1 MKSRH
6 SFFFKRVVPIITVCL
21 GVVILTMS
29 ILPLV
34 IDVDK
39 YRPQLITW
47 VNSQIEGELELGR
60 IQLSLWGQL
69 GVKIAH
75 AELVDA
81 SRKPVLST
89 GEFSLAVPVSSLMKG
104 QPQLVVRLSKPKIVF
119 ERNEKGLWNIATL
132 IKKSDNPEEKP
143 KPAPDASEAK
153 AQLPDWVGNASV
165 SLDVQQAD
173 LEISDLKTQAQYQLK
188 SLALTSDAIVLN
200 RLPGFQLKGVL
211 DSSFSP
217 SGRIRGPFR
226 IAGVQD
232 QNDFSLSADFTAVK
246 IVVGNHFE
254 KNENIPFT
262 VKFKAVESPEVWN
275 LTQGQLVFHQ
285 AVLNFEGA
293 LGKKS
298 GSASQTLQWKSEL
311 NNLVLDEWSE
321 LLPSLDKS
329 LLKGKVKSVLSASGT
344 VDAPK
349 AQVEASL
356 EGGQFQ
362 GKYFKRPLDF
372 SAVFKADLD
381 SVDQLKIQM
390 NAPGFDVRIASQI
403 NSFEKPSIVVQG
415 ESNEM
420 DFDQLMDWEKMKK
433 DSLAAAPVANSEALK
448 KTTPPV
454 EKTGRAV
461 SVPDYDTPLAFLSK
475 NDLAK
480 KASGVVTWN
489 GKSLKFYNVHIEPLK
504 GKFLLKNL
512 VVSGGFEEARLWGG
526 SARAA
531 GEFSF
536 QGERPKYKFQGQLNT
551 LSLQEA
557 VASQMNLF
565 KNITTGLLSA
575 QFEGTGE
582 SFNPV
587 LAKKNL
593 NAKGKV
599 KVKPAKLS
607 SIDMN
612 KMISEGLQ
620 EAMVQIGNKVPSLKG
635 KELRNEP
642 ITSEFSQMTGTF
654 SIQDGVFSAPDFF
667 AEAVPKKGVDVRG
680 DTQIGL
686 IDYALNAQWEI
697 SDPYNLLKAQDLH
710 LDQGGIQVQSVL
722 VERGKPFRLPIRV
735 SGTLLS
741 PKYDYGL
748 APEFLAKIALS
759 NLGLA
764 AQDKAKSEVTKKAKE
779 EVKKLTDQAPKPV
792 QDILKSIFR

>member
-1 MKSRH
+1 MKTGK
-6 SFFFKRVVPIITVCL
+6 SFFLKRVVPVITVCF
-21 GVVILTMS
+21 GVVVLTLS

-47 VNSQIEGELELGR
+47 VNSQIQGELELGR

-89 GEFSLAVPVSSLMKG
+89 GEFSLAVPPSSIFQG
-104 QPQLVVRLSKPKIVF
+104 RPQLVIRLSKPKIVF
-119 ERNEKGLWNIATL
+119 ERNEKGLWNITHL
-132 IKKSDNPEEKP
+132 IKKSENVAEKSKPSPEP
-143 KPAPDASEAK
+143 SEAR
-153 AQLPDWVGNASV
+153 APLPEWVGRASV
-165 SLDVQQAD
+165 SLDIQQAD
-173 LEISDLKTQAQYQLK
+173 LEISDLKTQAKYQLK

-200 RLPGFQLKGVL
+200 RLPGFQLQGVL

-217 SGRIRGPFR
+217 SGRIRGPFKLT
-226 IAGVQD
+226 GVQD
-232 QNDFSLSADFTAVK
+232 QNDFSLSADLTPVMIAA
-246 IVVGNHFE
+246 GNYFE
-254 KNENIPFT
+254 KNENIPLT
-262 VKFKAVESPEVWN
+262 LKFRVVDSPDAWT

-285 AVLNFEGA
+285 AVLTFEGA

-298 GSASQTLQWKSEL
+298 GNASQMLQWKSEL
-311 NNLVLDEWSE
+311 NNLALDEWGE

-329 LLKGKVKSVLSASGT
+329 LLKGKVKSMLSASGT
-344 VDAPK
+344 LDAPK

-372 SAVFKADLD
+372 SAVLKADSD
-381 SVDQLKIQM
+381 SVDQLRIQM
-390 NAPGFDVRIASQI
+390 NAPGFDVRIAGQI
-403 NSFEKPSIVVQG
+403 NSYEKPSIVVQG

-420 DFDQLMDWEKMKK
+420 DFDQLMDWDKMKK
-433 DSLAAAPVANSEALK
+433 DAVVVAPAAPAEIPK
-448 KTTPPV
+448 KSSATT

-461 SVPDYDTPLAFLSK
+461 SVPDYDTPLAFLSQ

-480 KASGVVTWN
+480 RASGVVTWN
-489 GKSLKFYNVHIEPLK
+489 GKSLKFYNVNIEPLR

-536 QGERPKYKFQGQLNT
+536 QGERPKYKFQGQLNN
-551 LSLQEA
+551 LSLQDA
-557 VASQMNLF
+557 VASQMELF
-565 KNITTGLLSA
+565 RNIATGLLSA

-593 NAKGKV
+593 NAKGKM

-612 KMISEGLQ
+612 KMISEGLK
-620 EAMVQIGNKVPSLKG
+620 EVMVRLGDKVPNLKG
-635 KELRNEP
+635 RELRNEA
-642 ITSEFSQMTGTF
+642 ITSEFSQITGTF
-654 SIQDGVFSAPDFF
+654 NIQDGLFSAPDFF

-680 DTQIGL
+680 ETQIGL

-710 LDQGGIQVQSVL
+710 LDQGGIQVRSVL

-735 SGTLLS
+735 SGTLLR
-741 PKYDYGL
+741 PQYDYGL
-748 APEFLAKIALS
+748 VPEFLAKIALN

-764 AQDKAKSEVTKKAKE
+764 AQDKAKTEMTKKAQE

-792 QDILKSIFR
+792 QDILKGIFR